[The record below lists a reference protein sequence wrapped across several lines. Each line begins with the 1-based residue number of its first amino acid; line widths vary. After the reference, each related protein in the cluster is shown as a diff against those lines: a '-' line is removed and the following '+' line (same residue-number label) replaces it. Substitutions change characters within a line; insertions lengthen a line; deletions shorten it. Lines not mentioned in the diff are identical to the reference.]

1 MALQGWEQEKH
12 KVQQENKL
20 VRQENKLLK
29 SLMIRAMA
37 DPLPPPG
44 EDTRQRP
51 NPNQPPSSPYL
62 PGKSPHKL
70 ASLKLAHGK
79 FFDEYGQP
87 IQDPAKGMLPSGK
100 LIHMKHMEQSPEEH
114 KRNKE
119 MHIKNYGQQ
128 ARATSRQ
135 IRDRLKRFT
144 KGKGYDDSGGS
155 LRGIPDSL
163 RIQLLRDAMA
173 QNLPANNIRRLQES
187 GHQLVI
193 DDENP
198 NRLKIIKQFRP
209 PRA

>member
-20 VRQENKLLK
+20 LK
-29 SLMIRAMA
+29 SLMISMA

-87 IQDPAKGMLPSGK
+87 IQDPGFGIDPGGKPIRLP
-100 LIHMKHMEQSPEEH
+100 HMEQTPEESE
-114 KRNKE
+114 RNRQL
-119 MHIKNYGQQ
+119 HIQKYHQ
-128 ARATSRQ
+128 AGATSRQ
-135 IRDRLKRFT
+135 IRDRLKPFT
-144 KGKGYDDSGGS
+144 KGKGYDAQGGS

-173 QNLPANNIRRLQES
+173 
-187 GHQLVI
+187 
-193 DDENP
+193 
-198 NRLKIIKQFRP
+198 
-209 PRA
+209 

>member
-79 FFDEYGQP
+79 FFD
-87 IQDPAKGMLPSGK
+87 
-100 LIHMKHMEQSPEEH
+100 
-114 KRNKE
+114 
-119 MHIKNYGQQ
+119 
-128 ARATSRQ
+128 
-135 IRDRLKRFT
+135 
-144 KGKGYDDSGGS
+144 
-155 LRGIPDSL
+155 
-163 RIQLLRDAMA
+163 
-173 QNLPANNIRRLQES
+173 
-187 GHQLVI
+187 
-193 DDENP
+193 
-198 NRLKIIKQFRP
+198 
-209 PRA
+209 